1 MLDARARCSREKTC
15 VLGLPTHAPLP
26 AGSCWLA
33 LRCTSC
39 APRSQHVRLKFTCP
53 LLNATVYST
62 ALRYR
67 ALDRRANVHSTRL
80 TPQSTKNRGPASPAK
95 RWQGILRKNVPGPTR
110 VLLHTR
116 GRQRRVYAQFRLGV
130 RGAEAAS
137 KPARPRG
144 SVRGRQLPRAIPQ
157 LRCAHSAAEKGPGV
171 DRFLIHGSQNSTRS
185 PPMSRK
191 HPLRDPAPI

>member
-1 MLDARARCSREKTC
+1 M
-15 VLGLPTHAPLP
+15 PTHAPLP

-53 LLNATVYST
+53 LLNATVYAT
-62 ALRYR
+62 ALRHR
-67 ALDRRANVHSTRL
+67 ASDRRANVHSTRL

-116 GRQRRVYAQFRLGV
+116 DRQRRVYAHFRLGV

-144 SVRGRQLPRAIPQ
+144 SVRGRQLPRALRSCGAPTAQ
-157 LRCAHSAAEKGPGV
+157 LRKGPE
-171 DRFLIHGSQNSTRS
+171 LTAS
-185 PPMSRK
+185 
-191 HPLRDPAPI
+191 